1 MKFIDLPKEYR
12 VDILDS
18 ISSKLNIHQREAI
31 EKDTVGQRQPCHVR
45 FTLRRPFVTYR
56 SKLSIPNVRKQKPPC
71 YLQTRCMG
79 IFSYT
84 NICVVLI
91 LELVTVVNQLGFA
104 EHQVVEHSLV
114 STLANHL

>member
-1 MKFIDLPKEYR
+1 MHPK
-12 VDILDS
+12 S
-18 ISSKLNIHQREAI
+18 
-31 EKDTVGQRQPCHVR
+31 
-45 FTLRRPFVTYR
+45 FV
-56 SKLSIPNVRKQKPPC
+56 SNFWGAVQ
-71 YLQTRCMG
+71 RCMG
-79 IFSYT
+79 IFNYT